1 MSKERKD
8 VNLKGRL
15 GIFDN
20 TPTPL
25 ATDKKAIDDK
35 PIHHSE
41 IIVSKEKSEDEEIPK
56 LKGINV
62 KLYPNLHK
70 EYKKHCIEKGQTIQ
84 DHVVSLIKKELK
96 KNK

>member
-1 MSKERKD
+1 MNDKYESNPFKYPTSTPKVQTNNDAETPRD
-8 VNLKGRL
+8 EELKKM
-15 GIFDN
+15 
-20 TPTPL
+20 
-25 ATDKKAIDDK
+25 DKVIKI
-35 PIHHSE
+35 
-41 IIVSKEKSEDEEIPK
+41 EDEEIPK

-84 DHVVSLIKKELK
+84 DHIVSLIKKELK